1 MVGSDLNLI
10 KWYLQLWMLFQKK
23 KKVTQSLTH
32 VTPLFWEGI
41 FFSTITKNILIVSVD
56 KTHSPF
62 LILCHNFIDRNINYF
77 TIQRASLSRMTLI
90 YHTF

>member
-1 MVGSDLNLI
+1 MAAIPDRTSFL
-10 KWYLQLWMLFQKK
+10 KK
-23 KKVTQSLTH
+23 KKMTQSLTH

-41 FFSTITKNILIVSVD
+41 FFSAITKNILIVSVD

-62 LILCHNFIDRNINYF
+62 LILCHNFIDRDINYF